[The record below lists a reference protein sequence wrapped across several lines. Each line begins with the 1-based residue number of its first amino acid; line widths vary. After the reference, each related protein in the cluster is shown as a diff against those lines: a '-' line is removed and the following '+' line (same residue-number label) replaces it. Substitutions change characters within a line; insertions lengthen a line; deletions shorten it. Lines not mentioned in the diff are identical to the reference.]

1 MFVCNFLHIM
11 IRIDFSQE
19 EIELLDWERKHHP
32 HPRVRQKM
40 EVLYFKAMGLPHG
53 QIESLCHIA
62 RATLVR
68 YLRQYQE
75 GGAVEL
81 RKLRFRQPES
91 AMMEYRVELEK
102 SFAENPPATI
112 NEARERIERETR
124 LKRSP
129 TAVSRFL
136 KNLGME
142 RRKVAQVPAK
152 ADPGKQEAFLEQ
164 QLAPRL
170 AEMESGKRE
179 QFCRRRAFRVGAFP
193 RFSMVMVP
201 LVCARPGGAEKV

>member
-1 MFVCNFLHIM
+1 MVNFPRIM

-53 QIESLCHIA
+53 QIERLCQIA

-75 GGAVEL
+75 GGVGEL
-81 RKLRFRQPES
+81 RKLRFHQPES
-91 AMMEYRVELEK
+91 AMMEYRQELEK
-102 SFAENPPATI
+102 SFSDNPPSTV
-112 NEARERIERETR
+112 NEARERIERETQ

-129 TAVSRFL
+129 AAVNRFL

-142 RRKVAQVPAK
+142 RRKVGSIPAK
-152 ADPGKQEAFLEQ
+152 ADPGQQEAFVEQ
-164 QLAPRL
+164 KLNPRL

-179 QFCRRRAFRVGAFP
+179 QFCRRRAFRVGTVP
-193 RFSMVMVP
+193 RLSMVMGP
-201 LVCARPGGAEKV
+201 LVCARRHGAETV

>member
-1 MFVCNFLHIM
+1 M

-19 EIELLDWERKHHP
+19 EIDLLDWERRHHP

-75 GGAVEL
+75 GGVGEL

-91 AMMEYRVELEK
+91 AMMEYRDELEK
-102 SFAENPPATI
+102 SFAENPPATV
-112 NEARERIERETR
+112 NEARERIERETQ

-129 TAVSRFL
+129 AAVNRFL
-136 KNLGME
+136 KNIGME
-142 RRKVAQVPAK
+142 RRKVGSVPAK
-152 ADPGKQEAFLEQ
+152 ADPEKQEAFVEQ
-164 QLAPRL
+164 KLNPRL
-170 AEMESGKRE
+170 AEMENGKRE
-179 QFCRRRAFRVGAFP
+179 IFLSMP
-193 RFSMVMVP
+193 RIS
-201 LVCARPGGAEKV
+201 CGRPS

>member
-1 MFVCNFLHIM
+1 VFVFNFVRIM

-40 EVLYFKAMGLPHG
+40 EVLYFKAMGLPHS
-53 QIESLCHIA
+53 QIERLCHIA

-75 GGAVEL
+75 GGVAEL
-81 RKLRFRQPES
+81 RKLRFHQPES
-91 AMMEYRVELEK
+91 AMMEYRHELEK
-102 SFAENPPATI
+102 SFSENPPSTV
-112 NEARERIERETR
+112 NEARERIECETQ

-129 TAVSRFL
+129 TAVNRFL
-136 KNLGME
+136 KNIGME
-142 RRKVAQVPAK
+142 RRKVGSVPAK
-152 ADPGKQEAFLEQ
+152 ADTEQQEAFLEQ
-164 QLAPRL
+164 RLNPRL

-179 QFCRRRAFRVGAFP
+179 IFLSMP
-193 RFSMVMVP
+193 RILYGHRS
-201 LVCARPGGAEKV
+201 